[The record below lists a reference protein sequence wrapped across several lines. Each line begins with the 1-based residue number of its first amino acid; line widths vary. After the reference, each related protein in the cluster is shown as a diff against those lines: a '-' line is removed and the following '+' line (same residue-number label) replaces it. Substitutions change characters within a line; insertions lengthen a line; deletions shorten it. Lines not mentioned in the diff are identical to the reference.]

1 MGKDF
6 DLDAGTRDLYR
17 DPLYYDHEYKDRT
30 EDANFY
36 AAAYVEVDDW
46 VLELGVGSGR
56 IATRAVR
63 RGAKIIGLDLSIDML
78 RLAQAKKRGLPA
90 AKRANLQLAMAD
102 MRSFSLGRKFSLISC
117 PFNAFQHLYTR
128 TDVEQCLASVKA
140 HLAPGGRFCFDML
153 MPDALYFAR
162 PRFRWFGGSRYRHPG
177 HNAWYTYSERSSWDG
192 VRQLNQMWFR
202 SERDP
207 LGEGPEE
214 IISQLSHRY
223 FTTTEIEALL
233 HYNGFEVVEILGD
246 FDEAP
251 VSDDSESMVIIA
263 KHRD

>member
-17 DPLYYDHEYKDRT
+17 DPLYYDHEYKQRT

-36 AAAYVEVDDW
+36 AAAYVEAADW

-63 RGAKIIGLDLSIDML
+63 RGAKVIGLDLSAEML
-78 RLAQAKKRGLPA
+78 QIAQQKKQALPKT
-90 AKRANLQLAMAD
+90 KRANLQLVRGD
-102 MRSFSLGRKFSLISC
+102 MRAFAFDRQFKLIAC

-128 TDVEQCLASVKA
+128 EDVEQCLACIKA
-140 HLAPGGRFCFDML
+140 ALAPDGRFCVDML
-153 MPDALYFAR
+153 MPDPAYFAR
-162 PRFRWFGGSRYRHPG
+162 PRFRWYGGTRYRHPRY
-177 HNAWYTYSERSSWDG
+177 NDWYTYSERSSWDG

-202 SERDP
+202 SVRDP
-207 LGEGPEE
+207 EGTGPEE
-214 IISQLSHRY
+214 IVAQLSHRY
-223 FTTTEIEALL
+223 FAPTEFEALL
-233 HYNGFEVVEILGD
+233 HYAGLRVVHMLGD

-251 VSDDSESMVIIA
+251 LSDDSESMVVIA
-263 KHRD
+263 AHR